1 MSDRGGPE
9 ARSVNR
15 PRSEAADRVALVTGA
30 ARGIGAGIAAKLAA
44 LGHPVI
50 VADVIEEREATAAAI
65 RAAGGQARAIALDV
79 ADDAQVAALP
89 ARLGDWWDRLGIL
102 VNNAGIS
109 PKGPDGR
116 ARRIRDMPAEEWRRV
131 LEVNLTGAFL
141 VSQACIPPL
150 RARRWGRIIMLTSQA
165 ARAKSQIAGAHYA
178 AAKTGLM
185 GFARSLATE
194 LGPDGIT
201 VNSIA
206 PGRIDTPMARGAG
219 AGVNEAFLAQVPM
232 GRVGTPE
239 DVAEVAAFLAS
250 DAAGYLT
257 GATLD
262 VGGGSFM
269 P

>member
-1 MSDRGGPE
+1 VS
-9 ARSVNR
+9 
-15 PRSEAADRVALVTGA
+15 DRVALVTGA
-30 ARGIGAGIAAKLAA
+30 GRGIAARLAA
-44 LGHPVI
+44 IGHPV
-50 VADVIEEREATAAAI
+50 VLADVIPEVEAAAAALREA
-65 RAAGGQARAIALDV
+65 GQRARAIRLDV
-79 ADDAQVAALP
+79 ADEAAVAALP
-89 ARLGDWWDRLGIL
+89 LALGEDWPRLGVV

-141 VSQACIPPL
+141 VSQACLPPL
-150 RARRWGRIIMLTSQA
+150 RARRWGRIVMITSQA

-185 GFARSLATE
+185 GFARSLAVE
-194 LGPDGIT
+194 CGPDGIT

-206 PGRIDTPMARGAG
+206 PGRIDTPMAQAAG
-219 AGVNEAFLAQVPM
+219 TGMNEAFLAGVPL
-232 GRVGTPE
+232 GRAGTPL
-239 DVAEVAAFLAS
+239 DVAEVVAFLAS

-257 GATLD
+257 GTTID

>member
-1 MSDRGGPE
+1 MST
-9 ARSVNR
+9 
-15 PRSEAADRVALVTGA
+15 ADRVALVTGA
-30 ARGIGAGIAAKLAA
+30 ARGIGAGIAMKLAG
-44 LGHPVI
+44 LGHPVVI
-50 VADVIEEREATAAAI
+50 ADVLAEREATAEAI
-65 RAAGGQARAIALDV
+65 RAAGGQAIAIALDV
-79 ADDAQVAALP
+79 ADEASVAALP
-89 ARLGDWWDRLGIL
+89 AALGDWWPRLGIL

-116 ARRIRDMPAEEWRRV
+116 ARKVREMPAEEWRRV
-131 LEVNLTGAFL
+131 LAVNLTGAFL

-150 RARRWGRIIMLTSQA
+150 RARRWGRVIMLTSQA
-165 ARAKSQIAGAHYA
+165 ARTKSQIAGAHYA

-185 GFARSLATE
+185 GFARSLAVE

-201 VNSIA
+201 VNAIA
-206 PGRIDTPMARGAG
+206 PGRIDTPMAQAAG
-219 AGVNEAFLAQVPM
+219 AGLNEAFLAQVPM
-232 GRVGTPE
+232 GRVGTPG

-257 GATLD
+257 GATID

>member
-1 MSDRGGPE
+1 MS
-9 ARSVNR
+9 NL
-15 PRSEAADRVALVTGA
+15 DRVALVTGA
-30 ARGIGAGIAAKLAA
+30 ARGIGAAIAAKLAA
-44 LGHPVI
+44 LGHPV
-50 VADVIEEREATAAAI
+50 VLADAIGEVEATAAAL
-65 RAAGGQARAIALDV
+65 RAAGHQARAIHLDV
-79 ADDAQVAALP
+79 ADEAAVAALP
-89 ARLGDWWDRLGIL
+89 EALADWWPRLGIL

-116 ARRIRDMPAEEWRRV
+116 ARPVAVLPAEEWRRV
-131 LEVNLTGAFL
+131 LAVNLTGAFL

-150 RARRWGRIIMLTSQA
+150 AARRWGRIIMMTSQA

-185 GFARSLATE
+185 GFARSLATQ

-206 PGRIDTPMARGAG
+206 PGRIDTPMARGTTA
-219 AGVNEAFLAQVPM
+219 EANQAFAANIPL
-232 GRVGTPE
+232 GRLGTPE
-239 DVAEVAAFLAS
+239 DVAEAVAFLAS
-250 DAAGYLT
+250 EAAGYLT

-262 VGGGSFM
+262 VGGGSYM

>member
-1 MSDRGGPE
+1 MTP
-9 ARSVNR
+9 
-15 PRSEAADRVALVTGA
+15 PQDRVALVTGA

-44 LGHPVI
+44 QGHPV
-50 VADVIEEREATAAAI
+50 VLADVIEEVEATAAAL
-65 RAAGGQARAIALDV
+65 RAQGHEARAIRLDV
-79 ADDAQVAALP
+79 AEEAAVAALP
-89 ARLGDWWDRLGIL
+89 IALGEWWARLGIV

-116 ARRIRDMPAEEWRRV
+116 ARRVRDMPAEEWRRV
-131 LEVNLTGAFL
+131 LAVNLTGAFL
-141 VSQACIPPL
+141 VSQACLPPL

-185 GFARSLATE
+185 GFARSLAVE
-194 LGPDGIT
+194 CGPDGIT

-206 PGRIDTPMARGAG
+206 PGRIDTPMARGTTEA
-219 AGVNEAFLAQVPM
+219 ANAAFLTQIPL
-232 GRVGTPE
+232 GRLGTPE

-257 GATLD
+257 GATID

>member
-1 MSDRGGPE
+1 MS
-9 ARSVNR
+9 NQ
-15 PRSEAADRVALVTGA
+15 DRVALVTGA

-44 LGHPVI
+44 NGHPV
-50 VADVIEEREATAAAI
+50 VLADVIDEVEATAASL
-65 RAAGGQARAIALDV
+65 RAAGHQARAIHLDV
-79 ADDAQVAALP
+79 ADEAAVVALP
-89 ARLGDWWDRLGIL
+89 AALGDWWERLGVV

-116 ARRIRDMPAEEWRRV
+116 ARKIRDMAAEEWRRV
-131 LEVNLTGAFL
+131 LAVNLTGAFL
-141 VSQACIPPL
+141 VSQACLPPL

-185 GFARSLATE
+185 GFARSLAVE
-194 LGPDGIT
+194 CGPDGIT
-201 VNSIA
+201 VNSVA
-206 PGRIDTPMARGAG
+206 PGRIDTPMAQAAG
-219 AGVNEAFLAQVPM
+219 AGVNEAFLAQVPL
-232 GRVGTPE
+232 GRVGTPL
-239 DVAEVAAFLAS
+239 DVAEVVTFLAS

-257 GATLD
+257 GTAID

>member
-1 MSDRGGPE
+1 MSD
-9 ARSVNR
+9 
-15 PRSEAADRVALVTGA
+15 AADRVALVTGA
-30 ARGIGAGIAAKLAA
+30 GRGIGAAIAAKLGA
-44 LGHPVI
+44 LGHPVL
-50 VADVIEEREATAAAI
+50 VADVLDAREATAAAI

-79 ADDAQVAALP
+79 AEDASVAALP
-89 ARLGDWWDRLGIL
+89 GLAGAWWDRLGLL

-116 ARRIRDMPAEEWRRV
+116 ARRVREMPAEEWRRV
-131 LEVNLTGAFL
+131 LAVNLTGAFL
-141 VSQACIPPL
+141 VSQACLPPL
-150 RARRWGRIIMLTSQA
+150 RARRWGRILMLTSQA

-178 AAKTGLM
+178 AAKSGLM

-206 PGRIDTPMARGAG
+206 PGRIDTPMARGTTEA
-219 AGVNEAFLAQVPM
+219 ANAAFLAQVPL

-257 GATLD
+257 GATID

>member
-1 MSDRGGPE
+1 MS
-9 ARSVNR
+9 NL
-15 PRSEAADRVALVTGA
+15 DRVALVTGA
-30 ARGIGAGIAAKLAA
+30 ARGIGAAIAGKLAA
-44 LGHPVI
+44 LGHPV
-50 VADVIEEREATAAAI
+50 VLADAIGEVEATAAAL
-65 RAAGGQARAIALDV
+65 RAAGHQARAIILDV
-79 ADDAQVAALP
+79 ADDAAVAALP
-89 ARLGDWWDRLGIL
+89 VALGDWWERLGVL

-116 ARRIRDMPAEEWRRV
+116 RRPIAELPAEEWRRV
-131 LEVNLTGAFL
+131 LAVNLTGAFL

-165 ARAKSQIAGAHYA
+165 ARAKSLIAGAHYA
-178 AAKTGLM
+178 ASKTGLM
-185 GFARSLATE
+185 GFARSLAAE

-206 PGRIDTPMARGAG
+206 PGRIDTPMARGAA
-219 AGVNEAFLAQVPM
+219 AGVNESFAANIPL

-239 DVAEVAAFLAS
+239 EVAEVAGFLAS

>member
-1 MSDRGGPE
+1 MT
-9 ARSVNR
+9 NT
-15 PRSEAADRVALVTGA
+15 DRVALVTGA
-30 ARGIGAGIAAKLAA
+30 ARGIGAACAAKLAG
-44 LGHPVI
+44 LGHPV
-50 VADVIEEREATAAAI
+50 VLADVIDEVEATAAAL
-65 RAAGGQARAIALDV
+65 RAAGHQARAIHLDV
-79 ADDAQVAALP
+79 ADEAAVAALP
-89 ARLGDWWDRLGIL
+89 EALGDWWPRLGIL

-116 ARRIRDMPAEEWRRV
+116 ARPVAVLPAEEWRRV
-131 LEVNLTGAFL
+131 LAVNLTGAFL
-141 VSQACIPPL
+141 VSQACIAPL
-150 RARRWGRIIMLTSQA
+150 AARRWGRIIMMTSQA

-185 GFARSLATE
+185 GFARSLATQ

-206 PGRIDTPMARGAG
+206 PGRIDTPMARGTTAD
-219 AGVNEAFLAQVPM
+219 ANAAFAANIPL
-232 GRVGTPE
+232 GRLGTPE
-239 DVAEVAAFLAS
+239 DVAEVVAFLAS

-262 VGGGSFM
+262 VGGGSYM

>member
-1 MSDRGGPE
+1 MS
-9 ARSVNR
+9 NQN
-15 PRSEAADRVALVTGA
+15 RVALITGA
-30 ARGIGAGIAAKLAA
+30 GRGIGAAIATKFAA
-44 LGHPVI
+44 LGHPVA
-50 VADVIEEREATAAAI
+50 VADVIPEREAVAEAI

-79 ADDAQVAALP
+79 ADDAAVANLP
-89 ARLGDWWDRLGIL
+89 SLLGDWWDRLGIL

-109 PKGPDGR
+109 PKGPDGK
-116 ARRIRDMPAEEWRRV
+116 ARKIRDMPAEEWRRV
-131 LEVNLTGAFL
+131 LAVNLTGAFL
-141 VSQACIPPL
+141 VSQACIAPL
-150 RARRWGRIIMLTSQA
+150 RARRWGRVIMLTSQA

-178 AAKTGLM
+178 AAKSGLM

-206 PGRIDTPMARGAG
+206 PGRIDTPMSRGTTDA
-219 AGVNEAFLAQVPM
+219 ANAAFLAQVPV

-250 DAAGYLT
+250 DAASYLN